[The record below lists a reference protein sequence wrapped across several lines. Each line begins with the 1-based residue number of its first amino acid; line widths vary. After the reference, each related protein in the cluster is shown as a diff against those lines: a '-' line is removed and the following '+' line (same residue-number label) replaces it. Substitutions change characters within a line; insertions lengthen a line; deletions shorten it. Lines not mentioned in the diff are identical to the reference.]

1 MTNMVTNSM
10 SDSTSSTEKT
20 SSKSSDSKSKD
31 SSSSDTPTTKSTL
44 SDTAKSSSDSDKG
57 SSDSDKGSSDSD
69 KGKSAKESIGGK
81 SDIHYGFF
89 SSVRTPEYRSGW
101 DDIWGSSGAEKSGGK
116 STKGRSNGKSKSGA
130 KSASVELTFADL
142 PDDVRDGLVEA
153 ARRKIKKS
161 RSSYDKLDASGKVD
175 WTISVTVNGG
185 RA

>member
-57 SSDSDKGSSDSD
+57 SSDSDKG
-69 KGKSAKESIGGK
+69 KSAKESIGGK

-101 DDIWGSSGAEKSGGK
+101 DDIWGSSDAEKSGGK

>member
-1 MTNMVTNSM
+1 M

-31 SSSSDTPTTKSTL
+31 SGSSDTSTSESTSSDAGKSTS
-44 SDTAKSSSDSDKG
+44 SDT
-57 SSDSDKGSSDSD
+57 D

-101 DDIWGSSGAEKSGGK
+101 DDIWGKNDAGKSGNK
-116 STKGRSNGKSKSGA
+116 SAKARSNGKSKSGA
-130 KSASVELTFADL
+130 KPATVELTLADL
-142 PDDVRDGLVEA
+142 PDDVQDGLIEV
-153 ARRKIKKS
+153 ARRKMKKS
-161 RSSYDKLDASGKVD
+161 RSSYDKLDASSKVD